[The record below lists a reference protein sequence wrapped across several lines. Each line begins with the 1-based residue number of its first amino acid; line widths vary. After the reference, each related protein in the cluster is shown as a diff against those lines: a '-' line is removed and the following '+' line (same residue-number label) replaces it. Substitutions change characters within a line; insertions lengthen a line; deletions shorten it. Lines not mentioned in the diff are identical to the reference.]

1 MPYSVVSPKPSS
13 EGRTQCLACR
23 PNLGGGWRRL
33 WMDDLPVPDRVSYPI
48 PSDVVPEVSTALS
61 RCLQSSRLVIHLTLG
76 LVLQSPCLLLNPIVS
91 CHLLQC
97 RGHKMKNE
105 RSNLVYDVL
114 LLLYNID
121 APCLAYA
128 LLLSAEV
135 YSTLALWALRA
146 SAPRARF
153 LRLRARPTPTFRSSL
168 LCSSKPHL
176 DRPLTRPRLPPPRR

>member
-1 MPYSVVSPKPSS
+1 MGGQIWLDEAELARCGVGEDLPYSVVSPKPSS

-97 RGHKMKNE
+97 RGHKMKK

-114 LLLYNID
+114 LFLFNIGV
-121 APCLAYA
+121 CTLAYA
-128 LLLSAEV
+128 LFCQHGMYVRL
-135 YSTLALWALRA
+135 LAL
-146 SAPRARF
+146 
-153 LRLRARPTPTFRSSL
+153 
-168 LCSSKPHL
+168 
-176 DRPLTRPRLPPPRR
+176 